1 MVKIFVESANENAK
15 NDFLGQLAKTFVKL
29 LEKRTYWASVFRSTK
44 REKSCENKE
53 GKSFQVVLF
62 RYRHLKLVS

>member
-44 REKSCENKE
+44 RKKIVKIKREKASKSC
-53 GKSFQVVLF
+53 SLDTVI
-62 RYRHLKLVS
+62 